1 MSETLDKLIEQ
12 VSREKRIEKEILT
25 QALEEAI
32 QKAAQRIF
40 GEGREL
46 EAVYNEESGGEIELY
61 QYMVVVDEI
70 EDADK
75 EMSLEK
81 AVPYDP
87 ESEVGDE
94 LGFRIYYREE
104 DRAQAREEDQRYG
117 DILGVKTHLKTFGR
131 IAASVAK
138 QVIFQKIREA
148 EGKVVFDKYK
158 DRVGENVTGSVRRFE
173 RGAVVVDIGNVE
185 AILPREEQIR
195 KESYRP
201 GDRVQAVIIDV
212 RKSGKDPQIV
222 ISRTSPLIIQRLF
235 ENEVPE
241 IYEGIVRLVGIARDA
256 GERTKIAVTSSDAD
270 VDPVGACVGMKGSRV
285 QSIVQ
290 ELRGEK
296 IDIVPHSSDLVTF
309 VCNAIAPAEV
319 SRVLLDEDKKLIEL
333 IVPDD
338 QLSLAIGKK
347 GQNVR
352 LATRLVGWTIE
363 IFTESRIDEMKVA
376 LKEQLSEIE
385 GVDES
390 MVDYLLK
397 LGYHSLESLEE
408 IDEDEIGMMPGFDV
422 EVLARVKAVARKASP
437 DNNDSEVAGDDAE
450 ADAEAKPE
458 EAPKAE
464 ANDDAEAIE
473 AEADAEAPAAE
484 AKDDAPAAEAKD
496 EAPAADADAEAPAAK
511 AEDDAPAA
519 EAKDEAP
526 VSAPAADDSNEEPEK
541 SDED

>member
-1 MSETLDKLIEQ
+1 MSDTLDKLIEQ

-46 EAVYNEESGGEIELY
+46 EAVYNSDGDGEIELY
-61 QYMVVVDEI
+61 QYMIVV
-70 EDADK
+70 EDVADPDK
-75 EMSLEK
+75 EMSLDK

-104 DRAQAREEDQRYG
+104 DRNQAREEDKRYG

-296 IDIVPHSSDLVTF
+296 IDIVPYSSDLVTF

-363 IFTESRIDEMKVA
+363 IFTESRIDEMKLA
-376 LKEQLSEIE
+376 LKDQLSEID

-408 IDEDEIGMMPGFDV
+408 IDEDEIGMMPGFDRD
-422 EVLARVKAVARKASP
+422 VLARVKVVAREAGGPQVAPPEVEATDDTDETAVAEST
-437 DNNDSEVAGDDAE
+437 DGDESSDSSESSEDSKETPAPAE
-450 ADAEAKPE
+450 
-458 EAPKAE
+458 
-464 ANDDAEAIE
+464 
-473 AEADAEAPAAE
+473 AAE
-484 AKDDAPAAEAKD
+484 AVSKEVVAEGTEEADGAPDSEGAASEPVAS
-496 EAPAADADAEAPAAK
+496 
-511 AEDDAPAA
+511 EDD
-519 EAKDEAP
+519 
-526 VSAPAADDSNEEPEK
+526 
-541 SDED
+541 